1 MITLSSR
8 SESKMTKLTGQ
19 FRSSQWDPLLIVAQI
34 IALQCVY
41 YVALGLWLAAVNLLV
56 GTSRS
61 LDHLFRYQEI
71 HVRDVP
77 GKLIIASF
85 VLNSL
90 TGACGLWCLVQRTK
104 QCLDF
109 SCTAH
114 LIHLL
119 ACWSYNGQFPLS
131 ISWWLLHIAC
141 LAIMCICGEFL
152 CMRSELKAIP
162 LNLGPKADL

>member
-1 MITLSSR
+1 
-8 SESKMTKLTGQ
+8 MTKLTGQ

-90 TGACGLWCLVQRTK
+90 TG
-104 QCLDF
+104 
-109 SCTAH
+109 
-114 LIHLL
+114 
-119 ACWSYNGQFPLS
+119 
-131 ISWWLLHIAC
+131 
-141 LAIMCICGEFL
+141 
-152 CMRSELKAIP
+152 
-162 LNLGPKADL
+162 